1 MRLIAHSILGSLVAT
16 PASGPLYTEHL
27 FWFRLDPLL
36 MGGPLQSLERKKILV
51 VKNFWR
57 FNSSDVLDHN
67 CWPAP
72 LAAYVKNMNLSWL
85 HVFSSHC
92 VGALANPF
100 EPFTKFQRWCTT
112 ESFFFA
118 RRQKW
123 QRTSPT
129 VLYYLKPNKIDY
141 PQAKVHKGTRH

>member
-72 LAAYVKNMNLSWL
+72 LAAYMNLSWL
-85 HVFSSHC
+85 HVFFSHC
-92 VGALANPF
+92 VGTHLFSPTLPRPFRAIDKVSALSYGSPG
-100 EPFTKFQRWCTT
+100 R
-112 ESFFFA
+112 SFFFFLA
-118 RRQKW
+118 RRQNG
-123 QRTSPT
+123 QLLLYRPDRF
-129 VLYYLKPNKIDY
+129 VLL
-141 PQAKVHKGTRH
+141 VTW